1 MKIICS
7 KCGRDINALGQ
18 DNMSYTMEPLCED
31 CYYYLKNSKSLVNQ
45 GLLRSLYLEEYKYD
59 KKS

>member
-1 MKIICS
+1 
-7 KCGRDINALGQ
+7 
-18 DNMSYTMEPLCED
+18 MSYTMEPLCED

-45 GLLRSLYLEEYKYD
+45 GILRSLYLEGYGYD